1 MKLAIPYEEGQI
13 FQHFGKTP
21 AFKIYDIANGQV
33 GGSMVFPTGGQ
44 GHGAL
49 ASLLRALGIGAVV
62 CGGIGSG
69 AIDALSQLNT
79 SPSPASPAPPTKPP
93 RTLPRASWWLTP
105 TLSATTTTAAT
116 PAATTAKDTA
126 AAEAA
131 TEARPSSS
139 RPACQGKPGVFL
151 RFYPL
156 SISAKNPAKYQ
167 RIFSEKITENGC
179 NLQEVLL

>member
-49 ASLLRALGIGAVV
+49 AGLLR
-62 CGGIGSG
+62 
-69 AIDALSQLNT
+69 
-79 SPSPASPAPPTKPP
+79 
-93 RTLPRASWWLTP
+93 
-105 TLSATTTTAAT
+105 AT
-116 PAATTAKDTA
+116 PAAPTARDMA

-131 TEARPSSS
+131 TEARPSPSPAHLS
-139 RPACQGKPGVFL
+139 R
-151 RFYPL
+151 
-156 SISAKNPAKYQ
+156 
-167 RIFSEKITENGC
+167 
-179 NLQEVLL
+179 

>member
-13 FQHFGKTP
+13 FGKTP

-33 GGSMVFPTGGQ
+33 GGS
-44 GHGAL
+44 
-49 ASLLRALGIGAVV
+49 I
-62 CGGIGSG
+62 
-69 AIDALSQLNT
+69 
-79 SPSPASPAPPTKPP
+79 PAPPTKPP

-116 PAATTAKDTA
+116 PAATTAKDM
-126 AAEAA
+126 AAEGTA
-131 TEARPSSS
+131 TEARPGPPVKVS
-139 RPACQGKPGVFL
+139 RAFFCV
-151 RFYPL
+151 FYPL
-156 SISAKNPAKYQ
+156 SISAKNLAKYQ